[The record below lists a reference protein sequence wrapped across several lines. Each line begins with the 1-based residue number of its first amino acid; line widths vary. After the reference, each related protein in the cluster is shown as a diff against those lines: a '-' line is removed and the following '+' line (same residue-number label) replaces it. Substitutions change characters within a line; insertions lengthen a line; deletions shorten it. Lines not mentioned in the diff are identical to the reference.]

1 MDKKHIELIEEL
13 KLAAEAYYQG
23 ESALMTDEEYDSKL
37 EFLEAEIEAGN
48 LEINEDLEKL
58 LNSVSAGTSS
68 KISTVRHDYP
78 MLSLGKAKNEEELK
92 TYYTR
97 LKNTGVKGFRLEV
110 KLDGLALSAKYS
122 GGKLAQLAT
131 RGDGVEGES
140 LNHLI
145 NSKEVTILGLAKSV
159 VSKEDFE
166 VRGEIYISDS
176 QFEVIN
182 ATRKAVTGEEFSN
195 SRNAISGLVKRAERG
210 IGYSVEISFGAY
222 SAYKEGNQVEF
233 ESLGVTELTTAKD
246 LTKKELIAIDGKDY
260 SEVKKVDFAT
270 LMDIVE
276 KFGKARESFGI
287 PTDGVVIKPIN
298 EIEMLNKLGF
308 TSHHP
313 VAYIAYKYPGAKG
326 ISEVLDIVISVGK
339 TGRLTPKAI
348 INPVEVSGVVIE
360 NVTCHNFSWL
370 KEKGLR
376 IGSKVYVTRA
386 NDVIPAID
394 SVIIVGDGPAIEAPT
409 HCPKCSGELLGK
421 GEVDKITG
429 LHKTLLC
436 TNELC
441 PSRAL
446 FYIKSIVG
454 RNFLDIDGLGDVA
467 LNALVEQEIING
479 IVDLYK
485 VNAET
490 LAKVVTGV
498 TSTGSQRTL
507 GAGNAK
513 NIIESINNSKEN
525 TDSFKMLAALNI
537 PGLGKSHSKKLIAKF
552 DGIKEVLELEPS
564 KLYEV
569 DGIGDT
575 VVNSFT
581 KYKESAMKTFEELI
595 ALGFKVNDP
604 SKDSIEVERKGSF
617 SISGSVE
624 GFSNREEFVAHMEG
638 LGWEYHKSP
647 KKDTDILFADPNGTS
662 SKIKKARENGTR
674 IMDNIKEL

>member
-37 EFLEAEIEAGN
+37 EFLESEIEAGN
-48 LEINEDLEKL
+48 VEMNEDLEKL
-58 LNSVSAGTSS
+58 LNSVSAGTSV
-68 KISTVRHDYP
+68 KTSTVRHDYP

-97 LKNTGVKGFRLEV
+97 LKNAGVEGFRLEV

-122 GGKLAQLAT
+122 EGKLTQLAT

-145 NSKEVTILGLAKSV
+145 NSKEVEVIGLATEVK
-159 VSKEDFE
+159 SKEDFE
-166 VRGEIYISDS
+166 VRGEIYISDC

-195 SRNAISGLVKRAERG
+195 SRNAISGLVKRAEKG

-222 SAYKEGNQVEF
+222 SAYREGNQVEF
-233 ESLGVTELTTAKD
+233 ESLGVTELITAKD

-260 SEVKKVDFAT
+260 SEVNKVDFT
-270 LMDIVE
+270 LLMDVVE

-287 PTDGVVIKPIN
+287 PTDGVVIKPTN

-394 SVIIVGDGPAIEAPT
+394 SVIIVGDGPVIEVPT
-409 HCPKCSGELLGK
+409 NCPKCDGKLSGK
-421 GEVDKITG
+421 GEVDKTTG

-485 VNAET
+485 VNTET
-490 LAKVVTGV
+490 LAKVITGV

-513 NIIESINNSKEN
+513 NIVESINNSKEN

-552 DGIKEVLELEPS
+552 GGIKEVLELEPN

-575 VVNSFT
+575 VVNSFA
-581 KYKESAMKTFEELI
+581 KYKESAMKTFEELV

-604 SKDSIEVERKGSF
+604 SKDSVKMERKGSF
-617 SISGSVE
+617 SVSGSVV

-647 KKDTDILFADPNGTS
+647 KKDTDVLFADPNGTS

-674 IMDNIKEL
+674 IMDNIEDL